1 MKSSKRRLTTLAAL
15 LAILILSAAV
25 LSSCYVVKSGKMN
38 RVEGVYKLTTYSGKT
53 NYLEERGIEMYM
65 IIRADGRGYY
75 AYKDNDTAPYISELR
90 VSYESDPEESG
101 KYSYVN
107 IKFTGSD
114 DPAHLAVYAPTFDFN
129 TNLNSQKPV
138 WKPIVWGETP
148 EIDYYIDVDFTRV
161 ERSTELDALKELFG
175 DAPLLPYDAKRY
187 DGTYKLDSILMT
199 SDTAEMPENPY
210 VYYYITLD
218 FVAGTAKIY
227 NMKKDDEITS
237 TATLN
242 DLSVSYENG
251 DYRISMG
258 GKSYLINTTS
268 SHLAYSLD
276 IKESF
281 EGGSYT
287 LCFHHWHDM
296 TEEQILDS
304 IENDV
309 NNYLASKDFSE

>member
-1 MKSSKRRLTTLAAL
+1 MKNSIRRLISLATVLAL
-15 LAILILSAAV
+15 LILSVAV

-65 IIRADGRGYY
+65 IIRADGGGYY

-187 DGTYKLDSILMT
+187 DGTYKLERIVTPPES
-199 SDTAEMPENPY
+199 AETPENPY
-210 VYYYITLD
+210 VYYYVTLD

-251 DYRISMG
+251 NYIVSMG
-258 GKSYLINTTS
+258 GKSYLINTVS
-268 SHLAYSLD
+268 SSLAYSLD
-276 IKESF
+276 IEESID
-281 EGGSYT
+281 GGIYT
-287 LCFHHWHDM
+287 LRFHHWHDM

>member
-1 MKSSKRRLTTLAAL
+1 MKNSIRRLISLATVLAL
-15 LAILILSAAV
+15 LILSVAV

-65 IIRADGRGYY
+65 IIRADGGGYY

-90 VSYESDPEESG
+90 VTYESDPEESG

-107 IKFTGSD
+107 IKFTGSG

-187 DGTYKLDSILMT
+187 DGTYKLESIVMT

-218 FVAGTAKIY
+218 FVAGTAKIH
-227 NMKKDDEITS
+227 NMKKDDEIAS

-276 IKESF
+276 IEESF

>member
-1 MKSSKRRLTTLAAL
+1 MKSSKRQLTALAAL

-65 IIRADGRGYY
+65 IIRADGGGYY

-175 DAPLLPYDAKRY
+175 DAPLLPYDTKRY
-187 DGTYKLDSILMT
+187 DGTYKLESIVMT

-227 NMKKDDEITS
+227 NMRKDNEITS

-276 IKESF
+276 IEESF

>member
-1 MKSSKRRLTTLAAL
+1 MKSSKRRLTALAAL

-25 LSSCYVVKSGKMN
+25 LSSCYIVKSGKMN
-38 RVEGVYKLTTYSGKT
+38 KIEGTYQLTTYSGKT

-65 IIRADGRGYY
+65 IIRADGGGYY
-75 AYKDNDTAPYISELR
+75 AYKDNDTAPYISELK

-227 NMKKDDEITS
+227 NMRKDNEITS

-276 IKESF
+276 IEESF

>member
-1 MKSSKRRLTTLAAL
+1 MKNSIRRLISLATVLAL
-15 LAILILSAAV
+15 LILSVAV

-65 IIRADGRGYY
+65 IIRADGGGYY
-75 AYKDNDTAPYISELR
+75 AYNDNDTAPYISELR

-114 DPAHLAVYAPTFDFN
+114 DPAHFAVYAPTFDFN

-187 DGTYKLDSILMT
+187 DGTYKLESIVMT
-199 SDTAEMPENPY
+199 SDTAETPENPY
-210 VYYYITLD
+210 VYYYVTLD
-218 FVAGTAKIY
+218 FVAKQAKIY

-276 IKESF
+276 IDESF

>member
-1 MKSSKRRLTTLAAL
+1 MKNSIRRLISLATVLAL
-15 LAILILSAAV
+15 LILSVAV

-65 IIRADGRGYY
+65 IIRADGGGYY

-114 DPAHLAVYAPTFDFN
+114 DPVHLAVYAPTFDFN

-187 DGTYKLDSILMT
+187 DGTYKLESIVMT

-210 VYYYITLD
+210 VYYYVTLD

-276 IKESF
+276 IEESF

>member
-1 MKSSKRRLTTLAAL
+1 
-15 LAILILSAAV
+15 
-25 LSSCYVVKSGKMN
+25 
-38 RVEGVYKLTTYSGKT
+38 
-53 NYLEERGIEMYM
+53 MYM
-65 IIRADGRGYY
+65 IIRADGGGYY

-114 DPAHLAVYAPTFDFN
+114 DPAHFAVYAPTFDFN

-161 ERSTELDALKELFG
+161 EKSTELDALKELFG

-187 DGTYKLDSILMT
+187 DGTYKLERIVAPPES
-199 SDTAEMPENPY
+199 AETPENPY
-210 VYYYITLD
+210 VYYYVTLD
-218 FVAGTAKIY
+218 FVAKQAKIY
-227 NMKKDDEITS
+227 NMKKDDEIAS

-251 DYRISMG
+251 NYIVSMG
-258 GKSYLINTTS
+258 GKSYLINTVS
-268 SHLAYSLD
+268 SQFSYSLD
-276 IKESF
+276 IEESF

>member
-1 MKSSKRRLTTLAAL
+1 MKNSIRRLISLATVLAL
-15 LAILILSAAV
+15 LILSVAV
-25 LSSCYVVKSGKMN
+25 LSGCYVVKSGKMN

-65 IIRADGRGYY
+65 IIRADGGGYY

-187 DGTYKLDSILMT
+187 DGTYKLESIVMT

-227 NMKKDDEITS
+227 NMRKDDEITS

-242 DLSVSYENG
+242 DLSVLYENG

-276 IKESF
+276 IEESF

>member
-1 MKSSKRRLTTLAAL
+1 MKSSKRRLTALAAL

-65 IIRADGRGYY
+65 IIRADGGGYY

-187 DGTYKLDSILMT
+187 DGTYKLESIVMT

-227 NMKKDDEITS
+227 NMRKDNEITS

-276 IKESF
+276 IEESF

>member
-1 MKSSKRRLTTLAAL
+1 MKNSIRRLISLATVLAL
-15 LAILILSAAV
+15 LILSVAV

-65 IIRADGRGYY
+65 IIRADGGGYY

-114 DPAHLAVYAPTFDFN
+114 DPAHFAVYAPTFDFN

-161 ERSTELDALKELFG
+161 EKSTELDALKELFG

-187 DGTYKLDSILMT
+187 DGTYKLERIVAPPES
-199 SDTAEMPENPY
+199 AETPENPY
-210 VYYYITLD
+210 VYYYVTLD
-218 FVAGTAKIY
+218 FVAKQAKIY
-227 NMKKDDEITS
+227 NMKKDDEIAS

-251 DYRISMG
+251 NYIVSMG
-258 GKSYLINTTS
+258 GKSYLINTVS
-268 SHLAYSLD
+268 SQFSYSLD
-276 IKESF
+276 IEESF

>member
-1 MKSSKRRLTTLAAL
+1 MKNSIRRLISLATVLAL
-15 LAILILSAAV
+15 LILSVAV

-65 IIRADGRGYY
+65 IIRADGGGYY

-114 DPAHLAVYAPTFDFN
+114 DPAHFAVYAPTFDFN

-187 DGTYKLDSILMT
+187 DGTYKLERIVAPPES
-199 SDTAEMPENPY
+199 AETPENPY
-210 VYYYITLD
+210 VYYYVTLD
-218 FVAGTAKIY
+218 FVAKQAKIY
-227 NMKKDDEITS
+227 NMKKDDEIAS

-251 DYRISMG
+251 NYIVSMG
-258 GKSYLINTTS
+258 GKSYLINTVS
-268 SHLAYSLD
+268 SQFSYSLD
-276 IKESF
+276 IEESF